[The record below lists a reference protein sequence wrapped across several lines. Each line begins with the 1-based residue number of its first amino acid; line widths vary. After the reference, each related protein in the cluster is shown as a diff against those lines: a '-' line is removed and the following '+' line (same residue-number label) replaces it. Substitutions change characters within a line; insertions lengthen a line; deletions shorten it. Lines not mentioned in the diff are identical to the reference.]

1 MIKKIFSVKEHGAQ
15 VSVSLLIMRMII
27 GAAFMFHGWGKIQNP
42 SGWLPE
48 GGPMPIP
55 AFFQVLAAISEFCG
69 GAAMI
74 LGLLNPLANF
84 GIGVTM
90 LTAVYLHMIVRKDPF
105 VSMTGGPS
113 YELALVF
120 LGFALTLI
128 LSGPGIFSL
137 DRIIFGKR
145 ERSVKS
151 EKTNGTGAV

>member
-1 MIKKIFSVKEHGAQ
+1 MIKKIFSVQEHNTG
-15 VSVSLLIMRMII
+15 VSVSLLLMRVII

-48 GGPMPIP
+48 GGPFPIP
-55 AFFQVLAAISEFCG
+55 AFFQFLAAISEFYG

-74 LGLLNPLANF
+74 LGFLNLIANF
-84 GIGVTM
+84 GISVTM
-90 LTAVYLHMIVRKDPF
+90 ITAVYFHMVVRKDPF

-128 LSGPGIFSL
+128 LCGPGILSL
-137 DRIIFGKR
+137 DRLIFGKR
-145 ERSVKS
+145 EKS
-151 EKTNGTGAV
+151 KKKEEIN